1 MKMGQR
7 KRWWLADGAIAIPP
21 GQAHPSAGFSLIEL
35 LCVVTLL
42 LILTTL
48 YWSSST
54 PSRHQQR
61 QIACRENLARIFMAL
76 TIYAHSQND
85 RFPEL
90 PGARLSEE
98 PLDLL
103 IPRFTVETANFI
115 CPGAK
120 DSPLPAGESFRN
132 RTISYSYYM
141 GRRAA
146 QGGDVLMTDW
156 QIDTL
161 AKTAGQP
168 LFSTTG
174 RAPGN
179 NHGKTG
185 GNLLYG
191 DGRVESSPGPA
202 PGPLVLT
209 QGVVLLNPK

>member
-1 MKMGQR
+1 M
-7 KRWWLADGAIAIPP
+7 AGA
-21 GQAHPSAGFSLIEL
+21 SLIEL
-35 LCVVTLL
+35 LCVVALL

-54 PSRHQQR
+54 PSRHQRR

-76 TIYAHSQND
+76 TIYANSQGGK
-85 RFPEL
+85 FPQL
-90 PGARLSEE
+90 LGARVSEE

-103 IPRFTVETANFI
+103 VPRFTVETANFI

-120 DSPLPAGESFRN
+120 DPPLPAGESFRN

-146 QGGDVLMTDW
+146 EGGDVLMTDW

-174 RAPGN
+174 REPGN
-179 NHGKTG
+179 NHGKSG
-185 GNLLYG
+185 GNLLFC
-191 DGRVESSPGPA
+191 DGRVESSAGPA
-202 PGPLVLT
+202 PCPLALT

>member
-1 MKMGQR
+1 M
-7 KRWWLADGAIAIPP
+7 
-21 GQAHPSAGFSLIEL
+21 
-35 LCVVTLL
+35 VTLL

-61 QIACRENLARIFMAL
+61 QIACRENLARIFMAM
-76 TIYAHSQND
+76 TIYAHSRND

-120 DSPLPAGESFRN
+120 DSPLPAGESIRN

-161 AKTAGQP
+161 AKD
-168 LFSTTG
+168 G
-174 RAPGN
+174 RATALFH
-179 NHGKTG
+179 HGAVAGKQPWQVWREPA
-185 GNLLYG
+185 LLRWARRIKSRSGALSAGAHPRRGAAQPEVIY
-191 DGRVESSPGPA
+191 E
-202 PGPLVLT
+202 T
-209 QGVVLLNPK
+209 TMLLWRET